1 MLAMV
6 EVANF
11 LGFLRFVCGFFDGEF
26 VVNGWWIV
34 VG

>member
-11 LGFLRFVCGFFDGEF
+11 KGVVRFVCGFLM
-26 VVNGWWIV
+26 VSLWWID
-34 VG
+34 GRSW